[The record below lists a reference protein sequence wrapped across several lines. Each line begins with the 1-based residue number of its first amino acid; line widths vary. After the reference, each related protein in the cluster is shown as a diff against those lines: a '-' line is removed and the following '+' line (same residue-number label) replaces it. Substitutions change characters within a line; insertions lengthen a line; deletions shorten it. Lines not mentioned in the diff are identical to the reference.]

1 MTFSFFIARLLLS
14 SGRLLLYGFDPFV
27 VAFDSERDVAG
38 ADRFSSLMTFSFF
51 MARLLLT
58 FGRLQLCGFDPF
70 FRGLRFRTG
79 CSGGPSASP
88 A

>member
-38 ADRFSSLMTFSFF
+38 GRPLLQLDDVELLHD
-51 MARLLLT
+51 RLLSGSL
-58 FGRLQLCGFDPF
+58 RL
-70 FRGLRFRTG
+70 GL
-79 CSGGPSASP
+79 P
-88 A
+88 